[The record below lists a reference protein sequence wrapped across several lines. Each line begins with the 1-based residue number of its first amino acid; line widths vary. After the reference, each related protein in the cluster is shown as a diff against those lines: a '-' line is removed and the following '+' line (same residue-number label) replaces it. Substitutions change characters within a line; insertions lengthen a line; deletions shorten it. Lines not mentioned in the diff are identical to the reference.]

1 MGHPPE
7 ALRAPSPLWC
17 ARGGKASSRH
27 WSGNGVRWP
36 GLLRGDSSWRAA
48 ALLALTLALPIGA
61 AAQSAVSLQGML
73 GNKAL
78 LIVNGGAPRAV
89 APGETHQGVKVL
101 STSGD
106 QAVVALEGQRV
117 TLRVGESPASVGGAM
132 RTGGDRIALTADARG
147 HFVTA
152 GSIEGKPVQFMVD
165 TGATVI
171 AIGQGEADRMRLDY
185 KSGRPVRMATA
196 NGSTQGWMVKLRN
209 VRVGDVTVYDV
220 DAVVTPAGM
229 PAVLLGNSFLNR
241 FSMRRDGDLMM
252 LVKR

>member
-1 MGHPPE
+1 MRPSLSLRI
-7 ALRAPSPLWC
+7 ALLTAI
-17 ARGGKASSRH
+17 
-27 WSGNGVRWP
+27 
-36 GLLRGDSSWRAA
+36 GLL
-48 ALLALTLALPIGA
+48 LASVVA
-61 AAQSAVSLQGML
+61 AAQTVALQGML

-78 LIVNGGAPRAV
+78 LIVGGGAPRAV

-106 QAVVALEGQRV
+106 QAIVQVDGQRV

-132 RTGGDRIALTADARG
+132 RTGGDRVALTADARG

-165 TGATVI
+165 TGATVV

-196 NGSTQGWMVKLRN
+196 NGSTQGWMVKLRQ
-209 VRVGDVTVYDV
+209 VRIGDVTVYDV
-220 DAVVTPAGM
+220 DAVITPAAM

-241 FSMRRDGDLMM
+241 FNMRRDGDQMM

>member
-1 MGHPPE
+1 MRPSLSLRI
-7 ALRAPSPLWC
+7 ALLTAT
-17 ARGGKASSRH
+17 
-27 WSGNGVRWP
+27 
-36 GLLRGDSSWRAA
+36 GLL
-48 ALLALTLALPIGA
+48 LASVVA
-61 AAQSAVSLQGML
+61 AAQTVALQGML

-78 LIVNGGAPRAV
+78 LIVGGGAPRAV

-106 QAVVALEGQRV
+106 QAVVLVDGQRV

-132 RTGGDRIALTADARG
+132 RTGGDRVALTADARG

-152 GSIEGKPVQFMVD
+152 GTIEGKPVQFMVD
-165 TGATVI
+165 TGATVV

-196 NGSTQGWMVKLRN
+196 NGSTQGWMVKLRD
-209 VRVGDVTVYDV
+209 VRIGDVTVYDV
-220 DAVVTPAGM
+220 DAVITPAAM

-241 FSMRRDGDLMM
+241 FNMRRDGDQMM

>member
-1 MGHPPE
+1 MRPFLSLRI
-7 ALRAPSPLWC
+7 ALLTTT
-17 ARGGKASSRH
+17 
-27 WSGNGVRWP
+27 
-36 GLLRGDSSWRAA
+36 GLL
-48 ALLALTLALPIGA
+48 LASLGA
-61 AAQSAVSLQGML
+61 SAQSVALQGML

-78 LIVNGGAPRAV
+78 LIVGGGAPRAV

-106 QAVVALEGQRV
+106 QAVVQIDGQRV

-132 RTGGDRIALTADARG
+132 RTGGDRVALTADARG
-147 HFVTA
+147 HFVTT

-165 TGATVI
+165 TGATVV

-185 KSGRPVRMATA
+185 KSGQPVRMATA
-196 NGSTQGWMVKLRN
+196 NGTTQGWLVKLRN
-209 VRVGDVTVYDV
+209 VRIGDVTVYDV
-220 DAVVTPAGM
+220 DAVITPAAM

-241 FSMRRDGDLMM
+241 FNMRRDGDQMM

>member
-1 MGHPPE
+1 MTLS
-7 ALRAPSPLWC
+7 A
-17 ARGGKASSRH
+17 
-27 WSGNGVRWP
+27 GV
-36 GLLRGDSSWRAA
+36 
-48 ALLALTLALPIGA
+48 LLAAVLPWSV

-73 GNKAL
+73 GNRAL
-78 LIVNGGAPRAV
+78 LIINGGAPRAV
-89 APGETHQGVKVL
+89 APGDTHQGVKVL

-106 QAVVALEGQRV
+106 QAVVLLDDQRV

-132 RTGGDRIALTADARG
+132 RTGGDRVALTADARG

-152 GSIEGKPVQFMVD
+152 GSIDGKPVQFMVD

-185 KSGRPVRMATA
+185 KSGRPARMATA
-196 NGSTQGWMVKLRN
+196 NGTTQGWMIKLRE

-220 DAVVTPAGM
+220 DAVVTPMGM

-241 FSMRRDGDLMM
+241 FNMRRDGDQMM

>member
-1 MGHPPE
+1 MRPSLSLRI
-7 ALRAPSPLWC
+7 ALLTAT
-17 ARGGKASSRH
+17 
-27 WSGNGVRWP
+27 
-36 GLLRGDSSWRAA
+36 GLL
-48 ALLALTLALPIGA
+48 LASVVA
-61 AAQSAVSLQGML
+61 AAQTVALQGML

-78 LIVNGGAPRAV
+78 LIVGGGAPRAV

-106 QAVVALEGQRV
+106 QAVVQVDGQRV
-117 TLRVGESPASVGGAM
+117 TLRVGETPASVGGAM
-132 RTGGDRIALTADARG
+132 RTGGDRVALTADARG

-152 GSIEGKPVQFMVD
+152 GTIEGKPVQFMVD
-165 TGATVI
+165 TGATVV

-196 NGSTQGWMVKLRN
+196 NGSTQGWMVKLRD
-209 VRVGDVTVYDV
+209 VRIGDVTVYDV
-220 DAVVTPAGM
+220 DAVITPAAM

-241 FSMRRDGDLMM
+241 FNMRRDGDQMM

>member
-1 MGHPPE
+1 MRPSLSLRI
-7 ALRAPSPLWC
+7 ALLTAT
-17 ARGGKASSRH
+17 
-27 WSGNGVRWP
+27 
-36 GLLRGDSSWRAA
+36 GLL
-48 ALLALTLALPIGA
+48 LASVPA
-61 AAQSAVSLQGML
+61 AAQTVALQGML

-78 LIVNGGAPRAV
+78 LIVGGSAPRPV

-106 QAVVALEGQRV
+106 QAVVQVDGQRI

-132 RTGGDRIALTADARG
+132 RTGGDRVALTADARG
-147 HFVTA
+147 HFVTT

-165 TGATVI
+165 TGATVV

-185 KSGRPVRMATA
+185 KSGQPVRMATA
-196 NGSTQGWMVKLRN
+196 NGTTQGWLVKLRN
-209 VRVGDVTVYDV
+209 VRIGDVTVYDV
-220 DAVVTPAGM
+220 DAVVAPAAM

-241 FSMRRDGDLMM
+241 FNMRRDGDQMM

>member
-1 MGHPPE
+1 M
-7 ALRAPSPLWC
+7 RSPLSP
-17 ARGGKASSRH
+17 RI
-27 WSGNGVRWP
+27 
-36 GLLRGDSSWRAA
+36 
-48 ALLALTLALPIGA
+48 ALLTATGLFLASLA
-61 AAQSAVSLQGML
+61 TAAQTVALQGML

-78 LIVNGGAPRAV
+78 LIVGGGAPRAV

-106 QAVVALEGQRV
+106 QAVIQMDGQRI

-132 RTGGDRIALTADARG
+132 RTGGDRVALTADARG

-165 TGATVI
+165 TGATVV

-185 KSGRPVRMATA
+185 KNGQPVRMATA
-196 NGSTQGWMVKLRN
+196 NGTTQGWLVKLRN
-209 VRVGDVTVYDV
+209 VRIGDVTVYDV
-220 DAVVTPAGM
+220 DAVITPAAM

-241 FSMRRDGDLMM
+241 FNMRRDGDQMT

>member
-1 MGHPPE
+1 
-7 ALRAPSPLWC
+7 
-17 ARGGKASSRH
+17 
-27 WSGNGVRWP
+27 
-36 GLLRGDSSWRAA
+36 
-48 ALLALTLALPIGA
+48 
-61 AAQSAVSLQGML
+61 ML

-78 LIVNGGAPRAV
+78 LIVGGGAPRAV

-106 QAVVALEGQRV
+106 QAVVQVDGQRV

-132 RTGGDRIALTADARG
+132 RTGGDRVALTADARG

-152 GSIEGKPVQFMVD
+152 GTIEGKPVQFMVD
-165 TGATVI
+165 TGATVV

-185 KSGRPVRMATA
+185 KNGRPVRMATA
-196 NGSTQGWMVKLRN
+196 NGSTQGWMVKLRD
-209 VRVGDVTVYDV
+209 VRIGDVTVYDV
-220 DAVVTPAGM
+220 DAVITPAAM

-241 FSMRRDGDLMM
+241 FNMRRDGDQMM